1 MSRLASIKL
10 STLDLAPIR
19 DDGDAAQ
26 ALHNSLALA
35 RHVER
40 LGFERFWVAEHHN
53 MDGIASSAT
62 AVLIG
67 YLAAGT
73 SRIRLGA
80 GGVML
85 PNHAPLVI
93 AEQFGT
99 LATLYPGRIDLGLGR
114 APGADQY
121 TAHALCR
128 SRAALRRWCRPAAAP
143 GPGAWPS
150 CAFCA

>member
-1 MSRLASIKL
+1 MSVLANTKFSI
-10 STLDLAPIR
+10 LDLAPIR
-19 DDGDAAQ
+19 DDGGPEQ

-35 RHVER
+35 QHAER
-40 LGFERFWVAEHHN
+40 LGFTRFWVAEHHN

-62 AVLIG
+62 AVLLG

-73 SRIRLGA
+73 STIRVGS

-121 TAHALCR
+121 TAHAL
-128 SRAALRRWCRPAAAP
+128 
-143 GPGAWPS
+143 
-150 CAFCA
+150 